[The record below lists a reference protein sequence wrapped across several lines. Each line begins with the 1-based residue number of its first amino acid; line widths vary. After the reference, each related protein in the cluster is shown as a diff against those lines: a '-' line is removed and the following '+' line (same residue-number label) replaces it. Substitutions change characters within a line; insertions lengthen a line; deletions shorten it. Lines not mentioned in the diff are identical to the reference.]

1 MYFILT
7 LIIISL
13 ILWLSQ
19 HLTDKYNYGHYYSDI
34 IMIFKW
40 VFIVITIISICLIP
54 IIHNYSSSRIVEYQS
69 RKETIINQRDTYK
82 SDYENFQIYKEIVDD
97 NAWLSTTKYYAN
109 NKWFSVYFNKE
120 VNELTPID

>member
-54 IIHNYSSSRIVEYQS
+54 IIHSYSSSRIVEYQS
-69 RKETIINQRDTYK
+69 RKETITNQRDTYK

-109 NKWFSVYFNKE
+109 NKWFSAYFNKE

>member
-13 ILWLSQ
+13 ILWLAQ
-19 HLTDKYNYGHYYSDI
+19 YITNQYNYGYYYSDI

-40 VFIVITIISICLIP
+40 IFIVVTIISICLIP
-54 IIHNYSSSRIVEYQS
+54 IIHSYSSSRIVEYQS
-69 RKETIINQRDTYK
+69 RKETIMNQRDTYK

-120 VNELTPID
+120 VNKLTPID